1 MTLRDTHRRGIRA
14 SPGLYPPAMTTRPLL
29 ASDKVSPEVQ
39 AIIASFHRGIVDE
52 VAAAVARDPVV
63 VVGMAQNPVVK
74 RARKLLDEE
83 GIAYTYLEYG
93 NYFGKWKERLAIKL
107 WAGFP
112 TFPMVFIDG
121 VLVGGNS
128 ELVKLK
134 AAGKLK
140 K

>member
-1 MTLRDTHRRGIRA
+1 
-14 SPGLYPPAMTTRPLL
+14 MTTRLLL
-29 ASDKVSPEVQ
+29 AADKVSPEAHAVV
-39 AIIASFHRGIVDE
+39 ASFHRGIVDE

-74 RARKLLDEE
+74 AARKLLDEE
-83 GIAYTYLEYG
+83 GVKFTYLEYG
-93 NYFGKWKERLAIKL
+93 SYLSQWKQRLAIKL

-121 VLVGGNS
+121 VLVGGNR
-128 ELVKLK
+128 ELVQLK

>member
-1 MTLRDTHRRGIRA
+1 
-14 SPGLYPPAMTTRPLL
+14 MTTRPTL
-29 ASDKVSPEVQ
+29 AADKVSPEADAVV
-39 AIIASFHRGIVDE
+39 ASFHRGIVDE
-52 VAAAVARDPVV
+52 VAAAVARDPIV

-74 RARKLLDEE
+74 AARKLLADE
-83 GIAYTYLEYG
+83 GIAYTYIGHGSYLSM
-93 NYFGKWKERLAIKL
+93 WKERLAIKL

-121 VLVGGNS
+121 VLVGGNR

-134 AAGKLK
+134 EAGKLK